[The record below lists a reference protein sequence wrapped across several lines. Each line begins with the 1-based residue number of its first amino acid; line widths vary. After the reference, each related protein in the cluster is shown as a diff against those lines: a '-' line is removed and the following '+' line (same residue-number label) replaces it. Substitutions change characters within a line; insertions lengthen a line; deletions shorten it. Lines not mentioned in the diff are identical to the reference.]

1 MRNQKNLLVEQLD
14 RKLLPYKGAEK
25 VIIPEKGW
33 INTIRLTLNM
43 TLEQLGKRLHITKQG
58 VKSIED
64 SEAAGTLTLN
74 SLKEVGSALEMKFV
88 YGFVPVD
95 GSIDS
100 LLERKSRNLAER
112 IILRTNQTMM
122 LENQAIDSSKLRT
135 AIDDLAAE
143 IRSEMKK
150 GIWD

>member
-43 TLEQLGKRLHITKQG
+43 TLEQLGKKLHITKQG